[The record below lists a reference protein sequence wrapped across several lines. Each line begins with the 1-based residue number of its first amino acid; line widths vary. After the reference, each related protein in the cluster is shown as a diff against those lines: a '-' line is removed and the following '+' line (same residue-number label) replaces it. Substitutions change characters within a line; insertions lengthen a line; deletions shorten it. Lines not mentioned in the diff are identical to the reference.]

1 MPRFNTPQGDLGAGY
16 PMDLEPSFLVTIEQ
30 LA

>member
-1 MPRFNTPQGDLGAGY
+1 MPRFKTPQGDLGAGY
-16 PMDLEPSFLVTIEQ
+16 PMDLEPRFLVTLEQ